1 MLNGTKKATVTVQSK
16 TAAQKNNIQV
26 QHNIIC
32 NGQPVTKEFLAE
44 VANKLTKANDQLAV
58 IGELISFQLCSK
70 DAEMGQYFLKAS
82 LPKVLDA
89 LNDLEEEYQQAA
101 DKIVPD

>member
-1 MLNGTKKATVTVQSK
+1 MIEDTKRATTTDQSNFV
-16 TAAQKNNIQV
+16 AQKNKYQD

-44 VANKLTKANDQLAV
+44 VANKLTKANDQLAM

-89 LNDLEEEYQQAA
+89 LNDLEEEYQQAS

>member
-1 MLNGTKKATVTVQSK
+1 MIEDTKKATVTDQSK
-16 TAAQKNNIQV
+16 TVDNKKINQD

-101 DKIVPD
+101 DEIVPD